1 MSCSVCPRRRGS
13 RVEHSGR
20 QAGRQGARSPRVA
33 RGVRPG
39 ARAARPRRGGT
50 RRRAGRHRAVAPA
63 QAAGRE
69 AGRSAG
75 HDRGS
80 GGSGRAGHG
89 RSREPAGGGGVA
101 RCGTRCGRALGR
113 GRWVAHRPT
122 GPGGAGARR
131 RDHRRA
137 RGAARELPARGA
149 HTRDRPHGAGRLRR
163 GRAAPQRER
172 GRRGGGGRRRAPGCR
187 AAVGVG
193 RAGRGGG
200 RGGAARARG
209 GRRREPHR
217 AGCGGRWHGGQAS
230 RGDRRAAR
238 RSARRSHRR
247 PAPPGRRPSGHPDP
261 RPRRPAGVTALPSGA
276 SATPTPPA
284 TQAVQA
290 LLDVYAR
297 VGPLFVGGEGAE
309 LIAEDGTRYLDF
321 VAGIGVN
328 ALGYN
333 HPVIRAA
340 VERALGSG
348 LIHVSNLYRSEA
360 GERLAEELVARSF
373 ADRAFFC
380 NSGAEANE
388 AAFKFARKWS
398 GKSEIVA
405 FSGSFHGRLFATLAA
420 TDRPDYRKPFEPLVP
435 GIRIV
440 AREDWA
446 AVDHA
451 VSASRTAAVI
461 VEPVQGEGGVR
472 PVDAEWLGFLR
483 ELCDSRGVAVIFDEV
498 QCGLGRTGTLFA
510 YEQAGVVPDILTLA
524 KPLAGGLPM
533 GAVLV
538 TSAVAAALKPGD
550 HATTFGGGPLVAGV
564 ALEVV
569 RTIADPAFLAE
580 VRRKAE
586 WLGAHLARL
595 AAGAPRVREVRGRG
609 LMWGLELAEPA
620 APIVAAARER
630 GLLVVTAGPQ
640 VIRLLPPL
648 VITVPEL
655 ERGVAILGE
664 ILA

>member
-1 MSCSVCPRRRGS
+1 
-13 RVEHSGR
+13 
-20 QAGRQGARSPRVA
+20 
-33 RGVRPG
+33 
-39 ARAARPRRGGT
+39 
-50 RRRAGRHRAVAPA
+50 
-63 QAAGRE
+63 
-69 AGRSAG
+69 
-75 HDRGS
+75 
-80 GGSGRAGHG
+80 
-89 RSREPAGGGGVA
+89 
-101 RCGTRCGRALGR
+101 
-113 GRWVAHRPT
+113 
-122 GPGGAGARR
+122 
-131 RDHRRA
+131 
-137 RGAARELPARGA
+137 
-149 HTRDRPHGAGRLRR
+149 
-163 GRAAPQRER
+163 
-172 GRRGGGGRRRAPGCR
+172 
-187 AAVGVG
+187 
-193 RAGRGGG
+193 
-200 RGGAARARG
+200 
-209 GRRREPHR
+209 
-217 AGCGGRWHGGQAS
+217 
-230 RGDRRAAR
+230 
-238 RSARRSHRR
+238 
-247 PAPPGRRPSGHPDP
+247 
-261 RPRRPAGVTALPSGA
+261 VTAMPSGA
-276 SATPTPPA
+276 SALPTAP
-284 TQAVQA
+284 A

-297 VGPLFVGGEGAE
+297 VGPLFVRGEGVE
-309 LIAEDGTRYLDF
+309 LIADNGTRYLDF

-340 VERALGSG
+340 IERALGSG
-348 LIHVSNLYRSEA
+348 LIHVSNLYRSDA

-440 AREDWA
+440 PREDWA

-472 PVDAEWLGFLR
+472 PVDAEWLGFVR
-483 ELCDSRGVAVIFDEV
+483 ELCDSRGVAIIFDEV
-498 QCGLGRTGTLFA
+498 QCGLGRTGSLFA

-550 HATTFGGGPLVAGV
+550 HATTFGGGPLVASV

-569 RTIADPAFLAE
+569 RTIADPAFLAD

-586 WLGAHLARL
+586 WLGARLARL
-595 AAGAPRVREVRGRG
+595 AAGAPRVAEVRGRG

-620 APIVAAARER
+620 APIVAGARER

-640 VIRLLPPL
+640 VVRLLPPL
-648 VITVPEL
+648 VITLEEL
-655 ERGVAILGE
+655 ERGVAILE
-664 ILA
+664 ELLA